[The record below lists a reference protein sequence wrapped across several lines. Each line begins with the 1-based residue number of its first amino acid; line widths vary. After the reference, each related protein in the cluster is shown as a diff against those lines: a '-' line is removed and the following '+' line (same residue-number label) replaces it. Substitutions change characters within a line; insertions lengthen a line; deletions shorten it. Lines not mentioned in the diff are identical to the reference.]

1 MFFLI
6 LLLIIPINCFAL
18 NDTSRSSI
26 VMDVDSGRILYQ
38 NNAKEK
44 RLIASITKI
53 MTFAV
58 TEENINVSKK
68 VVAGEE
74 ILDMYGTSIYI
85 EKDEEMTI
93 KNLLYGLMLRSGN
106 DASMVIAKA
115 VSKNEENFVKLMNEK
130 AKKLGMTSTTFK
142 NPHGLDEKTKNYS
155 TAYDMAILSKYIY
168 NKSKLYREIINTY
181 KHTLK
186 TNKKSYVWYN
196 RNKLLKDYKYCI
208 GGKTGYTPSAG
219 KTLVSIA
226 KKNNMT
232 LTAVTLK
239 DSDHYENQE
248 NLYEYIFSKYKRYKL
263 LDKKHFRIDEEYYKD
278 KLYIKEDFYYP
289 LTKKE
294 LEHIKTI
301 VKITKLKNYK
311 NNDVVGEI
319 EIKLGEDII
328 KKVNIYV
335 KKEKKKSFFQK
346 IFKD

>member
-1 MFFLI
+1 
-6 LLLIIPINCFAL
+6 
-18 NDTSRSSI
+18 
-26 VMDVDSGRILYQ
+26 MDVDSGRILYQ

-58 TEENINVSKK
+58 AEENINVSKK
-68 VVAGEE
+68 VIAGDE
-74 ILDMYGTSIYI
+74 ILNMYGTSIYI
-85 EKDEEMTI
+85 EKDEEMTVR
-93 KNLLYGLMLRSGN
+93 NLLYGLMLRSGN

-130 AKKLGMTSTTFK
+130 AKKLEMNSTIFK

-155 TAYDMAILSKYIY
+155 TAYDMAILSRYIY
-168 NKSKLYREIINTY
+168 NKSKLYREVINTY

-186 TNKKSYVWYN
+186 TNKKSYIWYN

-219 KTLVSIA
+219 KTLVSVA

-263 LDKKHFRIDEEYYKD
+263 LDKNHFRIDEEYYKD

-289 LTKKE
+289 LTKDE
-294 LEHIKTI
+294 LENIKTV

-311 NNDVVGEI
+311 NNDIVGEI
-319 EIKLGEDII
+319 DIKLNDKVI
-328 KKVNIYV
+328 KKVNVYV
-335 KKEKKKSFFQK
+335 KKEEKKSLFQK
-346 IFKD
+346 IFKN

>member
-6 LLLIIPINCFAL
+6 LLLIIPINCFAF
-18 NDTSRSSI
+18 NDTARSSI

-58 TEENINVSKK
+58 AEENINTSKK
-68 VVAGEE
+68 VIAGDE

-85 EKDEEMTI
+85 EEDEEMSI

-115 VSKNEENFVKLMNEK
+115 VSKNEETFVKLMNEK
-130 AKKLGMTSTTFK
+130 AKKLEMTSTIFK

-168 NKSKLYREIINTY
+168 NKSKLYREVINTY
-181 KHTLK
+181 KYTLK

-219 KTLVSIA
+219 KTLVSVA

-232 LTAVTLK
+232 LTTVTLK
-239 DSDHYENQE
+239 DSDHYENHE

-294 LEHIKTI
+294 LENIKTI

-319 EIKLGEDII
+319 EIKLGEEII
-328 KKVNIYV
+328 KKINVYV
-335 KKEKKKSFFQK
+335 KKEQKKSFFQK